1 MPVPFKRVMAAN
13 RGEIAI
19 RIFRACTELGIQTVA
34 IYSDEDRLS
43 LHRYK
48 ADEAYLV
55 GKGKKPIDAYLGVD
69 EIVELARRLE
79 VDAIHPGY
87 GFLSENPDFAEACE
101 RAGIA
106 FIGPTA
112 EMQRRLGD
120 KVAGRKAAVAAGVP
134 VVPGTPGPVD
144 HDEQALIFAKQHG
157 YPIIVKAS
165 AGGGGRGMRVA
176 RNGREL
182 VEGLASAR
190 SEAAATFGNAA
201 VFLERY
207 IERPKHVEV
216 QVLGDHH
223 GNLVHL
229 FERDCS
235 IQRRHQ
241 KVVEFAPSLAITP
254 ALREAICEDAL
265 KIARSV
271 GYRSAGTV
279 EFLVDQEGRHYF
291 IEVNPRIQ
299 VEHTVTEVITGRNLV
314 QAQILIAQGKN
325 LSDSEIAITRQADVQ
340 MRGHAIQCRITTE
353 DPQNGFAPDYG
364 VLKAYRS
371 PGGFGVRLDAGSA
384 FNGAVITPHYD
395 SLLVKITTWGLS
407 FPAAAH
413 VMDRSLQEF
422 RVRGV
427 KTNIAFLENVMRHP
441 EFLAGRC
448 DTSFIEAH
456 PELMSATVRKDR
468 GTKLLKYLG
477 EVSVNG
483 SPGVARVQR
492 SAELREP
499 RVPRVDLAAPR
510 PKGTRDVLLE
520 RGPEGLA
527 KWVLEQKR
535 LLFTDTTWRD
545 AHQSLL
551 ATRVRT
557 HDLVRIAPATSV
569 LAAGLF
575 SLECWGGA
583 TFDVCLRFLREDP
596 WDRLRRLRQAVPNVL
611 LQMLLRGS
619 NAVGYT
625 NYPDNVVQRF
635 VEQAARGGVDV
646 FRVFDALNWTKGMT
660 VACDAVRKQGKVL
673 EAALCYTGDVSDPKR
688 DKYPLDYYVKLAKEL
703 ERMGAHLLAV
713 KDMAGL
719 LKPFAAAKLVK
730 ALKEAVGIP
739 VHLHTHDTSGVA
751 SATILEAARAGVD
764 VVDAALAPLSG
775 LTAQPN
781 LNSLVAVLR
790 GTEWDPHLA
799 SADREGGFAAVPGLA
814 PQGAPSKEGGFAAVP
829 GLDDDALQLLAN
841 YWEAVREY
849 YAPFESGLRS
859 GTAEVYRH
867 EIPGGQYSNFKPQ
880 VAGLGLL
887 DKWEECKD
895 MYRKVN
901 LLFGD
906 VIKVTPSSKVVGDM
920 AMFLV
925 KNGLEPEDLF
935 TEKGKDL
942 AFPESVIGL
951 ARGMLGQ
958 LHGGFPE
965 ALRKVI
971 LRGEEPITC
980 RPGELLEPSD
990 LELERKNAAERT
1002 GARVDDEA
1010 LVSWLLYPNVF
1021 AELVRHREE
1030 YSDTSVVPTPV
1041 FLYGLEPGQ
1050 ETSIEIEPG
1059 KTLIVRLVTIGKLEK
1074 DGTRDLFFELN
1085 GEGRTITIRDQSAA
1099 QGAAVRVKADRG
1111 NAHHVAAPM
1120 PGKVVKVN
1128 VKPGDEVKAGAVLL
1142 VTEAMKMETN
1152 VKARGDGKIAEVRF
1166 REGDKVEKED
1176 LLVVLA

>member
-1 MPVPFKRVMAAN
+1 MAAN

-19 RIFRACTELGIQTVA
+19 RIFRACTELGIQTIAV
-34 IYSDEDRLS
+34 YSEEDRLS

-48 ADEAYLV
+48 ADEAYLI
-55 GKGKKPIDAYLGVD
+55 GKGKAPIDAYLGID
-69 EIVELARRLE
+69 ELVSLAKRLE

-87 GFLSENPDFAEACE
+87 GFLSENPEFAEACE
-101 RAGIA
+101 RAGIV

-120 KVAGRKAAVAAGVP
+120 KVAGRKAAQAAGVA
-134 VVPGTPGPVD
+134 VVPGTPEPIQ
-144 HDEQALIFAKQHG
+144 HDEEALIFAKQHG
-157 YPIIVKAS
+157 YPIIIKAS

-176 RNGREL
+176 RGQREL
-182 VEGLASAR
+182 VEGLVSAR
-190 SEAAATFGNAA
+190 SEAQASFGNPA

-207 IERPKHVEV
+207 IERPKHIEV

-241 KVVEFAPSLAITP
+241 KVVEFAPSLALT
-254 ALREAICEDAL
+254 ADQRGAICEDAL

-271 GYRSAGTV
+271 SYRNAGTV

-299 VEHTVTEVITGRNLV
+299 VEHTVTEAITGRNLV
-314 QAQILIAQGKN
+314 QAQILVAQGKK
-325 LSDSEIAITRQADVQ
+325 LSDPEIGIARQADVQ
-340 MRGHAIQCRITTE
+340 MRGYAIQCRITTE
-353 DPQNGFAPDYG
+353 DPQNGFAPDFG

-384 FNGAVITPHYD
+384 YVGAVITPHYD
-395 SLLVKITTWGLS
+395 SLLVKMTTWGLS
-407 FPAAAH
+407 FQSAAH
-413 VMDRSLQEF
+413 IMDRGLQEF

-427 KTNIAFLENVMRHP
+427 KTNVSFLENVMRHP
-441 EFLAGRC
+441 GFLAGRC
-448 DTSFIEAH
+448 DTSFIESH
-456 PELMSATVRKDR
+456 PELLQAAVKKDR
-468 GTKLLKYLG
+468 GTKILKFLG
-477 EVSVNG
+477 DVIVNG
-483 SPGVARVQR
+483 SPGVTKPLR

-499 RVPRVDLAAPR
+499 RVPRVDLSRPP
-510 PKGTRDVLLE
+510 PKGTRDILLA

-527 KWVLEQKR
+527 KWALAEKR

-557 HDLVRIAPATSV
+557 HDLLRIAPATAH

-583 TFDVCLRFLREDP
+583 TFDVSMRFLKEDP
-596 WDRLRRLRQAVPNVL
+596 WERLHKLRRAVPNVL
-611 LQMLLRGS
+611 FQMLLRGS

-625 NYPDNVVQRF
+625 NYPDNVVERF
-635 VEQAARGGVDV
+635 VEEAAKSGVDV

-673 EAALCYTGDVSDPKR
+673 EATVCYTGDVSDPRR
-688 DKYPLDYYVKLAKEL
+688 DKYPLAYYVKLAKEL
-703 ERMGAHLLAV
+703 ERMGAHFLAI

-719 LKPFAAAKLVK
+719 LKPFAAAKLVR

-739 VHLHTHDTSGVA
+739 IHLHTHDTSGVA
-751 SATILEAARAGVD
+751 SATILEAAKAGVD
-764 VVDAALAPLSG
+764 VADAALSSLSG

-781 LNSLVAVLR
+781 LNSLAAVLA
-790 GTEWDPHLA
+790 GSEWGPQ
-799 SADREGGFAAVPGLA
+799 LA
-814 PQGAPSKEGGFAAVP
+814 PQGAPNKEGGFAAVP
-829 GLDDDALQLLAN
+829 DLDQDGLQLLAN
-841 YWEAVREY
+841 YWETVRDW
-849 YAPFESGLRS
+849 YAPFESGLKS

-867 EIPGGQYSNFKPQ
+867 EIPGGQYSNYRPQ

-942 AFPESVIGL
+942 AFPESVVGL

-965 ALRKVI
+965 PLRKVI
-971 LRGEEPITC
+971 LKDQEPITC
-980 RPGELLEPSD
+980 RPGELLEPAD
-990 LELERKNAAERT
+990 LEAERT
-1002 GARVDDEA
+1002 KAAQKIGGYVDDKS

-1021 AELVRHREE
+1021 PELVRHRDE
-1030 YSDTSVVPTPV
+1030 YSDTSVIPTPV

-1050 ETSIEIEPG
+1050 ETTIEIEPG
-1059 KTLIVRLVTIGKLEK
+1059 KMLIVRLVAIGKLGA
-1074 DGTRDLFFELN
+1074 DGTRDLIFELN
-1085 GEGRTITIRDQSAA
+1085 GEARTITVRDQAA
-1099 QGAAVRVKADRG
+1099 AGAGVQRVKAEKG
-1111 NAHHVAAPM
+1111 NATQVGAPM
-1120 PGKVVKVN
+1120 PGKVLKVN
-1128 VKPGDEVKAGAVLL
+1128 VKPGDKVKAGAVLL

-1152 VKARGDGKIAEVRF
+1152 VKAKADCVVAEVKYK
-1166 REGDKVEKED
+1166 EGDKVEKDD
-1176 LLVVLA
+1176 LVIVLA